1 MPTASTPHQEQCQKA
16 FLWLA
21 GEVTT
26 NWKFIARRLGV
37 RESDIDYIDH
47 KYDRDSIEKVYQ
59 MLMRWVQTNKEVKP
73 SQLINA
79 LEQQNLQ
86 RVACELLQHVDSI
99 DKW

>member
-1 MPTASTPHQEQCQKA
+1 M
-16 FLWLA
+16 
-21 GEVTT
+21 TT
-26 NWKFIARRLGV
+26 NWKFIARRLRV
-37 RESDIDYIDH
+37 CESDIDYIDH
-47 KYDRDSIEKVYQ
+47 KHDRDFIEKVYQ

-86 RVACELLQHVDSI
+86 RVACELLQYVDSI